1 VKRQLNEMETFRAQ
15 ELLLQRATE
24 GLDERE
30 TDEIASLGADDD
42 MSFDLAA
49 AAVDLA
55 TLKIEEMPAHVAD
68 DVLVAAGVDA
78 SPTTVMPAMT
88 PMTLAGFMPPRPIS
102 TLPPPVAAEPPA
114 LAPPPPVAVAPPR
127 PADPLPSAVT
137 PEAVA
142 EARRNAIGRDGKP
155 VTMLEAHAP
164 PDPKGPVMGHVVFAP
179 QRSPS
184 PPPVIP
190 IESRKKSRATT
201 YPVIAAAASIALA
214 AGAVVWA
221 TQRPPTEKIVE
232 VPAPAAKTPTA
243 AEARTEL
250 LATAKDV
257 TTLAWTATQDP
268 NAVGASGDVVWSASA
283 QRGFM
288 RFKGL
293 AANDLKAIT
302 YQLWIFD
309 KDRDQA
315 FPVDGG
321 VFDIASTGEV
331 IVPITAKL
339 HVDQPVLFAVTVEK
353 PGGVVVSKRER
364 IVVTAAPKA

>member
-1 VKRQLNEMETFRAQ
+1 METFRAQ

-30 TDEIASLGADDD
+30 TAEIASLGADDD

-55 TLKIEEMPAHVAD
+55 TLTIEEMPADVAD
-68 DVLVAAGVDA
+68 RVLIAAGVDA

-88 PMTLAGFMPPRPIS
+88 PQTLAGFMPPRPIS
-102 TLPPPVAAEPPA
+102 TIPPPSAAEPPA
-114 LAPPPPVAVAPPR
+114 LAPPPPVAMAPHPA
-127 PADPLPSAVT
+127 ADPLSAAVT

-142 EARRNAIGRDGKP
+142 KARRNAIGRDGKP

-164 PDPKGPVMGHVVFAP
+164 PDPAGPVIGHVVFAP
-179 QRSPS
+179 PRAPT
-184 PPPVIP
+184 PAPVIP
-190 IESRKKSRATT
+190 IESRKRSRATT
-201 YPVIAAAASIALA
+201 YAVIAAAASIALA

-243 AEARTEL
+243 AEARAEL
-250 LATAKDV
+250 LATSKDV
-257 TTLAWTATQDP
+257 TTLPWTATHDP
-268 NAVGASGDVVWSASA
+268 NATGASGDVVWSATA

-293 AANDLKAIT
+293 AVNDLKAIQ

-309 KDRDQA
+309 KDRDQE

-321 VFDIASTGEV
+321 VFDVASTGEI

-353 PGGVVVSKRER
+353 TGGVVVSKRER
-364 IVVTAAPKA
+364 IVVTATPKA